1 MSGSGSA
8 TDKSVSLGR
17 AHSLPGP
24 YLLEQKK
31 KKKEGK
37 GSIQMGSKIALKKK
51 KFLYFQLYSSAKLSE
66 SDVYTTCLYFL
77 TFHLLLNSLQ
87 SSLPPGPC
95 HFIETTLNSHQR
107 LLSCQ
112 NYFSVY
118 FPKTPTDYGFPEHL

>member
-24 YLLEQKK
+24 YLLEQK